1 MAPTTV
7 FGYLKIETDGSLSF
21 DGQADQYTIAIT
33 GRYAEGITP
42 RIEIPASLRFDNNF
56 DINGRHPISVHGTSH
71 IGPAT
76 VHIEAKPEYPY
87 TPPLVFEANINP
99 TKYSPIIW
107 GYIDVKTTP
116 SVKKS
121 RN

>member
-7 FGYLKIETDGSLSF
+7 FGYLKIETDGSMSF

-33 GRYAEGITP
+33 GRYAEGITK

-56 DINGRHPISVHGTSH
+56 DINGRHSITARGVSH

-76 VHIEAKPEYPY
+76 VHVEARSDYPY
-87 TPPLVFEANINP
+87 APPLVLEANINP
-99 TKYSPIIW
+99 TQYSPIVW
-107 GYIDVKTTP
+107 GFIDVKTTP
-116 SVKKS
+116 SVKKF